1 MAGTSLKRRKKEN
14 EWISTGK
21 KRGRGTNLRKRE
33 NEWISREKN
42 RERGDQPNEKRKL
55 MDK

>member
-14 EWISTGK
+14 EWISRGK
-21 KRGRGTNLRKRE
+21 KGRGTNLRKRE

>member
-1 MAGTSLKRRKKEN
+1 MAGTCLKSKKKEN

-33 NEWISREKN
+33 NEWISRGKN
-42 RERGDQPNEKRKL
+42 RERGDQPNEKRK
-55 MDK
+55 